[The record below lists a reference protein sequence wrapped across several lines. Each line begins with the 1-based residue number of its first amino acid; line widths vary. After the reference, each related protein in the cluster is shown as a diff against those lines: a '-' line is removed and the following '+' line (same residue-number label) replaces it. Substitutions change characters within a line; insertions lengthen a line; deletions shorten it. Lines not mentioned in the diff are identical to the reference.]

1 MVQYLRAIILNCK
14 IKRLTFSFK
23 EKAHIRDN
31 ATAGHLPAIA
41 LAQARRAGWIKD
53 KIAGFCE
60 IEEGVRN

>member
-1 MVQYLRAIILNCK
+1 MAQYLRAIIAEGK
-14 IKRLTFSFK
+14 IKGLAFSLK
-23 EKAHIRDN
+23 EKTHIRDN